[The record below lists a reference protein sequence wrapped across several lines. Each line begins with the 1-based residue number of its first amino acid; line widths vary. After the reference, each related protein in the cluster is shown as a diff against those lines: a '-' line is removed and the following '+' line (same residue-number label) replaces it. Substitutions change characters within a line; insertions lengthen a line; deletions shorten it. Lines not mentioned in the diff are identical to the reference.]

1 MIAEEKGS
9 LCSMNY
15 VIKKNEG
22 VHVANYLLSI
32 YFILSPVLSKVT
44 YGDQLYPY
52 SHTFLKSS
60 IEWKPYFTV
69 KLSGYTSIVILDY
82 FDKVVYPTLF

>member
-1 MIAEEKGS
+1 MFIE
-9 LCSMNY
+9 LCY
-15 VIKKNEG
+15 KNEG

-60 IEWKPYFTV
+60 IEW
-69 KLSGYTSIVILDY
+69 
-82 FDKVVYPTLF
+82 